1 MTVSIDETS
10 SPPFLVF
17 ERTMTLPKR
26 VACETR
32 PVGGGSQRRRK
43 RLRLGHGS
51 RINRLGS
58 GLLATLRAR
67 TPVFSPTV
75 SRPVTASA
83 RPSAYRCR
91 NDGPRESGGHHA
103 IAELAARPCTAPR
116 VFARENNTESDFVGD
131 YTSQAR
137 EKARPRLII
146 PRIRRNRLV
155 IRRIVN
161 CATDVVMNLYELF
174 SEPVFA
180 IGVALALILSAAYAV
195 GLP

>member
-1 MTVSIDETS
+1 MRNATSWRRLTASPKTVA
-10 SPPFLVF
+10 V
-17 ERTMTLPKR
+17 
-26 VACETR
+26 
-32 PVGGGSQRRRK
+32 
-43 RLRLGHGS
+43 GS
-51 RINRLGS
+51 RQQNQQARFWAS
-58 GLLATLRAR
+58 RDAPRPSAGL
-67 TPVFSPTV
+67 FPTV

-91 NDGPRESGGHHA
+91 NDGPREPGGHHA